1 MSHLERVDRL
11 DDRRSRWTLK
21 TPAGVPAIQ
30 WDAEI
35 INDRLGE
42 VIAWQS
48 ASGTVDH
55 AGAVRFERQP
65 DGQSTRVRVEL
76 QYDPPGG
83 EAGHTLAAL
92 FGRDAGSQIDND
104 LREFK
109 RAVEAGEM
117 TPDFI
122 RGRQAS

>member
-1 MSHLERVDRL
+1 M
-11 DDRRSRWTLK
+11 
-21 TPAGVPAIQ
+21 
-30 WDAEI
+30 
-35 INDRLGE
+35 
-42 VIAWQS
+42 IAWQS

-92 FGRDAGSQIDND
+92 FGQDAGSQIDND

-109 RAVEAGEM
+109 RAVEAGELRS
-117 TPDFI
+117 DLI
-122 RGRQAS
+122 RNRQAS